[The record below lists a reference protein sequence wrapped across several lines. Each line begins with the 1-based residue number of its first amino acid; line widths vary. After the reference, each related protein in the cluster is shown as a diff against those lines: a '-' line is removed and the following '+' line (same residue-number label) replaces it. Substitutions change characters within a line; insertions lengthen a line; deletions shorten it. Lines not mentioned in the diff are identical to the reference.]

1 MKIYPPVI
9 DYRNFR
15 FHKLNTPE
23 FSHLK
28 WLIFWPIY
36 GIMFLYVERI
46 YPVDTYTEMWCPLDD
61 RIPFCEFFVI
71 PYMFWFVY
79 MVGMY
84 LYALFYDVQSFR
96 KLMKF
101 TVITISAAIFIYL
114 IFPTCQNLRPVEFE
128 RDNILTRFM
137 AEFYRFDTNT
147 NVCPSIHVIG
157 SIGIWAAGWNAP
169 KLQKIRWKAGF
180 TSVTLLICLST
191 VFLKQHSV
199 IDVMAALPIC
209 AAAYRICYQKT
220 PRNTDSKRSLRSKL
234 SKEKQYIL

>member
-1 MKIYPPVI
+1 M
-9 DYRNFR
+9 
-15 FHKLNTPE
+15 
-23 FSHLK
+23 K

-36 GIMFLYVERI
+36 AVMFLYVERI

-84 LYALFYDVQSFR
+84 LYTLFYDVQSFR

-101 TVITISAAIFIYL
+101 TVITISVTIIVYL

-128 RDNILTRFM
+128 RDNLLTRFM

-157 SIGIWAAGWNAP
+157 SIGIWAAG
-169 KLQKIRWKAGF
+169 
-180 TSVTLLICLST
+180 
-191 VFLKQHSV
+191 
-199 IDVMAALPIC
+199 
-209 AAAYRICYQKT
+209 
-220 PRNTDSKRSLRSKL
+220 
-234 SKEKQYIL
+234 